1 MRSICSGTGSGDEKG
16 IMALREINLIPPD
29 ILSRRHLFRRL
40 SLWSGCMII
49 SLSLIFGFYQYYTRA
64 VLTKNSAMTN
74 LKEMHIKLGT
84 KIEKINQIQEE
95 LKKLDH
101 QQSLIKTI
109 TNNQPYTIVL
119 SKLAALM
126 NEYTWLTQFALDSKN
141 DGEDNADM
149 KLTGFS
155 FSNNK
160 LGDFIDQLSCEPM
173 FTSIFLKYARESNI
187 ALPDQNKV
195 KKVKVIQFE
204 IECNLRNR

>member
-1 MRSICSGTGSGDEKG
+1 
-16 IMALREINLIPPD
+16 
-29 ILSRRHLFRRL
+29 
-40 SLWSGCMII
+40 MII
-49 SLSLIFGFYQYYTRA
+49 SLLLIFGFYQYYTRA

-95 LKKLDH
+95 LKKLDQ
-101 QQSLIKTI
+101 QQSLIKII
-109 TNNQPYTIVL
+109 TKNQPYTIVL
-119 SKLAALM
+119 LKLATLM
-126 NEYTWLTQFALDSKN
+126 NEYTWLAQFALDNKN
-141 DGEDNADM
+141 DREDNANM

-173 FTSIFLKYARESNI
+173 FTSIFLKYARENKI

-204 IECNLRNR
+204 IECNCLS